1 MMMPT
6 LTVATA
12 HAFVLTVSHDLLFRQ
27 PPFTATTLLPP
38 LPSNLTR
45 FASSPD
51 FQFHQ
56 ISNFTFIVRRRA
68 ARCRPRDFRSRFQS
82 RRHVLGKSRA
92 RENLTSISPP
102 SFNMV
107 RSARQFRAR

>member
-45 FASSPD
+45 FASSPN

-56 ISNFTFIVRRRA
+56 LSSCGDA
-68 ARCRPRDFRSRFQS
+68 PRDVVLVISDLDS
-82 RRHVLGKSRA
+82 SPGATCSESHVLGKPHFNQPAEFQYGPQRA
-92 RENLTSISPP
+92 PIPCALNP
-102 SFNMV
+102 
-107 RSARQFRAR
+107 